1 MTAVTIANAY
11 LTAVIAPKGAELQS
25 LIPAGGQDAI
35 WPGDPAVWPWR
46 APNLFPIVGA
56 LVDDTLVHEGR
67 RYPIKQHGFLRHSL
81 CDIAMREPD
90 ACVFRLTDSE
100 ETKAQYPFAFAL
112 TIGYR
117 LADDRLECSFT
128 LHNPAAVPLY
138 ASLGAH
144 PAFRWPLTDAPREA
158 HAVLFARDEPEPI
171 RRLTGG
177 LIDPVLVTSP
187 VHGRIL
193 PLRDSLFDDDALIF
207 DRLVSRKVT
216 FGAPGGPSV
225 ELDFPDFPNLGI
237 WTKPKGTAPFLC
249 IEPWQGMA
257 SPAGFAGEFSQ
268 KPGVVTIAPGDTR
281 IWRYSI
287 RPLMAMPH
295 LSQL

>member
-1 MTAVTIANAY
+1 MTAVTIGNTH

-25 LIPAGGQDAI
+25 LILKGGQNVIWSGDTAI
-35 WPGDPAVWPWR
+35 WPWR

-56 LVDDTLVHEGR
+56 LADDTLVHDGR

-128 LHNPAAVPLY
+128 LHNPASVPLY

-144 PAFRWPLTDAPREA
+144 PAFRWPLTDAPRDA

-171 RRLTGG
+171 RRLAGRS
-177 LIDPVLVTSP
+177 IDPAPLKSP
-187 VHGRIL
+187 VEGRIL
-193 PLRDSLFDDDALIF
+193 HLRDSLFENDALIF
-207 DRLVSRKVT
+207 DRPVSRKVT
-216 FGAPGGPSV
+216 FGAPGGPAV
-225 ELDFPDFPNLGI
+225 GLDFPDFPNLGI
-237 WTKPKGTAPFLC
+237 WTKPAGAGPFLC

-257 SPAGFAGEFSQ
+257 SPAGFEGEFSQ
-268 KPGVVTIAPGDTR
+268 KPGVVTIAPGDGR

-287 RPLMAMPH
+287 HPLTAMPG
-295 LSQL
+295 L